1 MHLDNDISNIREQ
14 WTLMVRDD
22 NNQTLIIYL
31 HLLIVIISILS
42 QPSSLRLDPIY
53 IKLYLLCTNL
63 AINGIIP
70 ATLLITLNLLTFLQ
84 VLDFK
89 KVTSSSSSTSSESS
103 PSSSSSSSSLPSSS
117 SWCCPGAESCSL
129 ASDETGKRSGACH
142 S

>member
-1 MHLDNDISNIREQ
+1 MMIMMMMMMLMMTMMIMKMMTTHRLEEAKLHLDNEISNIREQ

-22 NNQTLIIYL
+22 KNQTLIIYL
-31 HLLIVIISILS
+31 HLLVLRVIISFLS

-89 KVTSSSSSTSSESS
+89 KVTSSSSSTSSS
-103 PSSSSSSSSLPSSS
+103 
-117 SWCCPGAESCSL
+117 
-129 ASDETGKRSGACH
+129 
-142 S
+142 